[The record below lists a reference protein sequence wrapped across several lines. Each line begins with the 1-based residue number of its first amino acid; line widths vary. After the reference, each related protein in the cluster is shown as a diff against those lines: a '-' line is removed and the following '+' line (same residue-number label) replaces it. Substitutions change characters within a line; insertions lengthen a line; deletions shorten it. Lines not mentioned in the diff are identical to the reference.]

1 MTRPHP
7 TDRIAA
13 AELPARV
20 WQELQRATVD
30 RHHEWRTPVLASVDA
45 DGLPQAR
52 TVVLRRADADTRTLT
67 CLTDARS
74 PKCGD
79 LQARPQAALVFW
91 SQRLGWQL
99 RVTAQA
105 TVDTTGPAVQAAWER
120 VRQSAAASDY
130 LMPRP
135 PGAPLDPDGSP
146 APTGTSD
153 RHHLAIVQLQVTRI
167 DWLELH
173 RDGHRRGRWDGSST
187 DRAEPAGWV
196 WLTP

>member
-1 MTRPHP
+1 MTRPQP
-7 TDRIAA
+7 PDRITP
-13 AELPARV
+13 AELPARI

-52 TVVLRRADADTRTLT
+52 TVVLRRAEADTRALT
-67 CLTDARS
+67 CFTDARS
-74 PKCGD
+74 PKCAE
-79 LQARPQAALVFW
+79 LQTRPQAALVFW

-99 RVTAQA
+99 RITARA
-105 TVDTTGPAVQAAWER
+105 EVDTDGPAVQAAWER

-130 LMPRP
+130 LMPRA
-135 PGAPLDPDGSP
+135 PGAPLDGAAS
-146 APTGTSD
+146 ATASD
-153 RHHLAIVQLQVTRI
+153 PHHLAIVRLQVSGI

-187 DRAEPAGWV
+187 ERPEPAGWV

>member
-7 TDRIAA
+7 TDRITP
-13 AELPARV
+13 AELPARI

-52 TVVLRRADADTRTLT
+52 TVVLRRADADARALT
-67 CLTDARS
+67 CFTDARS
-74 PKCGD
+74 PKCAE

-99 RVTAQA
+99 RVRAQA
-105 TVDTTGPAVQAAWER
+105 TVHTDGPAVQAAWER

-130 LMPRP
+130 LMPRA
-135 PGAPLDPDGSP
+135 PGAPLDGP
-146 APTGTSD
+146 AADAVSD
-153 RHHLAIVQLQVTRI
+153 RHHLAIVQLQVHAI

-173 RDGHRRGRWDGSST
+173 RDGHRRGHWDGSSA

>member
-1 MTRPHP
+1 MTRPQP
-7 TDRIAA
+7 TDRITP
-13 AELPARV
+13 AELPARI

-52 TVVLRRADADTRTLT
+52 TVVLRRAEADTRTLT
-67 CLTDARS
+67 CFTDARS
-74 PKCGD
+74 PKCAE

-99 RVTAQA
+99 RITARA
-105 TVDTTGPAVQAAWER
+105 EVDTDGPAVQAAWER

-130 LMPRP
+130 LMPRA
-135 PGAPLDPDGSP
+135 PGAPLDGAAS
-146 APTGTSD
+146 ASASD
-153 RHHLAIVQLQVTRI
+153 QHHLAIVRLQVSGI

-187 DRAEPAGWV
+187 DRQAPAGWV

>member
-7 TDRIAA
+7 TDRITPT
-13 AELPARV
+13 ELSVRI

-67 CLTDARS
+67 CFTDARS
-74 PKCGD
+74 PKCTD
-79 LQARPQAALVFW
+79 LQTRPQAALVFW

-99 RVTAQA
+99 RVRAQA
-105 TVDTTGPAVQAAWER
+105 TVHTDGPAVQAAWER

-130 LMPRP
+130 LMPRA
-135 PGAPLDPDGSP
+135 PGAPLDE
-146 APTGTSD
+146 APSAAVSD
-153 RHHLAIVQLQVTRI
+153 QHHLAIVRLQVSGI

-173 RDGHRRGRWDGSST
+173 RDGHRRGCWDGGP
-187 DRAEPAGWV
+187 AEGDEAAGWA

>member
-7 TDRIAA
+7 TDRITP

-30 RHHEWRTPVLASVDA
+30 RHHEWRTPVPASVDD

-67 CLTDARS
+67 CFTDARS

-99 RVTAQA
+99 RVTATA
-105 TVDTTGPAVQAAWER
+105 EVDTAGPAVQAAWER

-130 LMPRP
+130 LMPSP
-135 PGAPLDPDGSP
+135 PGAPLDAAAP
-146 APTGTSD
+146 APAPASGQ
-153 RHHLAIVQLQVTRI
+153 HHLAIVRLQVSGI

-187 DRAEPAGWV
+187 GRPEPAGWE

>member
-7 TDRIAA
+7 TDRLAP
-13 AELPARV
+13 AELGTRV

-67 CLTDARS
+67 CFTDARS
-74 PKCGD
+74 PKCAD

-99 RVTAQA
+99 RITAQA
-105 TVDTTGPAVQAAWER
+105 EVDTTGPAVQAAWER

-130 LMPRP
+130 LAPRP
-135 PGAPLDPDGSP
+135 PGAPLDPGH
-146 APTGTSD
+146 PTPTAQPGQ
-153 RHHLAIVQLQVTRI
+153 HHLAIVRLQVRRI

-173 RDGHRRGRWDGSST
+173 RDGHRRGRWDG
-187 DRAEPAGWV
+187 AVAGNGEPAGWA

>member
-7 TDRIAA
+7 TDRITP

-52 TVVLRRADADTRTLT
+52 TVVLRQADADTRTLS
-67 CLTDARS
+67 CFTDARS
-74 PKCGD
+74 PKCAE
-79 LQARPQAALVFW
+79 LQARPQAVLVFW

-99 RVTAQA
+99 RVTARA
-105 TVDTTGPAVQAAWER
+105 DVDSGSPAVQAAWER

-135 PGAPLDPDGSP
+135 PGAPLEASGSGAGP
-146 APTGTSD
+146 GSTE
-153 RHHLAIVQLQVTRI
+153 RHHLAIVQLQVDRI

-173 RDGHRRGRWDGSST
+173 RDGHRRGRWNGGTAGGDGAST
-187 DRAEPAGWV
+187 WV

>member
-7 TDRIAA
+7 TDRITP

-30 RHHEWRTPVLASVDA
+30 RHHEWRTPVLASVDD

-67 CLTDARS
+67 CFTDARS
-74 PKCGD
+74 PKCAD

-99 RVTAQA
+99 RVTATA
-105 TVDTTGPAVQAAWER
+105 EVDTAGPAVQAAWER

-130 LMPRP
+130 LMPSP
-135 PGAPLDPDGSP
+135 PGAPLDAAAP
-146 APTGTSD
+146 APAPASGQ
-153 RHHLAIVQLQVTRI
+153 HHLAIVRLQVSGI

-187 DRAEPAGWV
+187 GRPEPAGWE